1 MFASTITRR
10 FGLAAAIKSLPAKTA
25 KFSSFTKPALSDSL
39 LPGIGNLR
47 NCTDEEGMMR
57 EAARKFATT
66 VIAPKVMEM
75 DENEAIDKT
84 VLKGLFEQ
92 GFMGIETPA
101 DYNGTEA
108 SFTSAI
114 AYSYQHQRSLD
125 IFFVFLC
132 LELAKIDGS
141 ISVACDVQNT
151 LVNTVF
157 KKYANADLKKKFLPQ
172 LAESKVGCFCL
183 SESGSGSDAFALKTT
198 AEKKSDHWVINGS
211 KMWITNSG
219 EAEIFLVF
227 ASVDM
232 SKGYKGITCFV
243 VEKSMGVSILKKEKK
258 LGIRA
263 SSTCSLDFDNIK
275 VPLEN
280 VVGEIGKGYKI
291 AIEILNEGRI
301 GIGAQMLGIAQGAFD
316 YTLPYLFQRKQ
327 FGSEI
332 GNFQGM
338 QFQYAQIAM
347 EIEAARLLVYN
358 AARLKE
364 EGKPFVKEAAMA
376 KLYSSQVAE
385 RTTSRCVE
393 WLGGVGFTREYPVE
407 KFYRDCK
414 IGSIYEGTTNIQLQ
428 TIAKQVSADY
438 K

>member
-1 MFASTITRR
+1 MFSKTAHKL
-10 FGLAAAIKSLPAKTA
+10 GLSLRPLSNAA
-25 KFSSFTKPALSDSL
+25 KFSSFSRPALNYEP
-39 LPGIGNLR
+39 LPGIGSLI
-47 NCTDEEGMMR
+47 NCTEEEAMMR

-66 VIAPKVMEM
+66 VIAPKVAQM
-75 DENEAIDKT
+75 DENEVIDPE
-84 VLKGLFEQ
+84 VFKGLFEQ
-92 GFMGIETPA
+92 GFMGIETP
-101 DYNGTEA
+101 DKYNGTGA

-114 AYSYQHQRSLD
+114 MV
-125 IFFVFLC
+125 IE
-132 LELAKIDGS
+132 ELAKVDGS
-141 ISVACDVQNT
+141 VSVACDVQNT

-157 KKYANADLKKKFLPQ
+157 KKYANEDLKQKFLPQ
-172 LAESKVGCFCL
+172 LAESKVGSFCL

-198 AEKKSDHWVINGS
+198 AEKKSDHWVINGG

-227 ASVDM
+227 ANTDM

-243 VEKSMGVSILKKEKK
+243 LEKSMGVKILKKEKK

-263 SSTCSLDFDNIK
+263 SSTCSIDFDNIK

-280 VVGEIGKGYKI
+280 VVGEVGKGYKI

-301 GIGAQMLGIAQGAFD
+301 GIAAQMLGIAQGAFD

-327 FGSEI
+327 FGTEI

-364 EGKPFVKEAAMA
+364 EGRPFIKEAAMA
-376 KLYSSQVAE
+376 KLYGSQVAE
-385 RTTSRCVE
+385 RATSRCVE
-393 WLGGVGFTREYPVE
+393 WLGGVGFTRDFPVE

-428 TIAKQVSADY
+428 TIAKQVSALY